1 MTIFND
7 LMISL
12 GLVEKQSSAS
22 AARERLKVVVSHS
35 GSRRRGGPDYLPMLE
50 KDILAVIAKYVE
62 VDEDK
67 VKIRFD
73 RGDSQSTL
81 EVNVDLP
88 SEITSGTAKRKKLS
102 NDDDKDK
109 VREDMLSSA
118 RAFSTSRKTSGKRE
132 LVD

>member
-1 MTIFND
+1 MTLFND

-12 GLVEKQSSAS
+12 GLAEKPSSANT
-22 AARERLKVVVSHS
+22 AKERLKVVVSHS

-67 VKIRFD
+67 VKVRFD

-88 SEITSGTAKRKKLS
+88 SEITSGTAKRKTSKPVSDDEEKAKL
-102 NDDDKDK
+102 
-109 VREDMLSSA
+109 REDMLSSA
-118 RAFSTSRKTSGKRE
+118 RAFGTARKKE